1 MKKGILVLFVLSFI
15 GCSKREVIPDAP
27 IVPVVVEEPVKFT
40 LSPDLSASNYL
51 LTKDTL
57 EFTIT
62 VSSKMP
68 SSGFIYSIA
77 ISRLDSTLAL
87 YKLDSTISQNSLVVK
102 TGGFSIKANYTIKIT
117 ISSKATST
125 NSANQNVQISRGR
138 IYKNYLK
145 NSYELSNFDTWFSS
159 AQLYKADGSKYP
171 NNPFIDEQ
179 STQIDIDGDGQEDLF
194 YYEGY
199 DLNISPTPNPPP
211 SVFMNT
217 GANLKQINYTG
228 PNIKDPHGTKIL
240 VGDFNNDSLPDI
252 FSNVAVDPPF
262 GAFPFLNDNNHLLLN
277 SKNGFTTVKEFPDQG
292 FWYTGC
298 SGDIDNDG
306 DLDIIAFN
314 FHNQSN
320 GVKSRIMWND
330 GKANFTI
337 DFTGVGDIPVVYLS
351 ELVDVNNDG
360 FLDLVIVFVP
370 AIFPSRVNDFR
381 VLWGNGKGF
390 SLTNSSTIS
399 MSGEWYLM
407 NLDFTDLDADGTKEI
422 IASGNYNNPTGSG
435 APIYFI
441 SLFKSTDKGKTF
453 SDKTSQYID
462 NNTAGR
468 FYHIRV
474 QDIDKNGQLD
484 IFSGEKKDNIRW
496 EWNGTKFIRK

>member
-1 MKKGILVLFVLSFI
+1 MKKGILVLFVLSLL
-15 GCSKREVIPDAP
+15 GCSKKEVIPDAP

-117 ISSKATST
+117 ISSKASST
-125 NSANQNVQISRGR
+125 NSANQIFQISRGR

-370 AIFPSRVNDFR
+370 TTFPSRVNDFR

-390 SLTNSSTIS
+390 SLTNSSSIS
-399 MSGEWYLM
+399 ISGEWYLM

-468 FYHIRV
+468 FFHIRV